1 VDVAYNDIIRF
12 GPAGN
17 SDLFYEQ
24 GYKSSVDM
32 PKWLHDMGLNAY
44 EYACTHGVKIREK
57 TARAIGEA
65 AKKYNI
71 ALSVHAPYYINLATE
86 DPKKRVKTKR
96 YILDSLQVAYWMGA
110 KRVVFHPGSSAKMD
124 RRRAF
129 KNAADALKE
138 IISDAREFVEKGI
151 HLCPETMGKINQ
163 LGTVDEVLELCKLH
177 ESLIPTLDFGHINAM
192 GQGSIKSCTDYM
204 QIINSV
210 RDALGEERT
219 RYFHSHFSRIEYT
232 NGGEKKHWTLKDI
245 QYGPDFEPL
254 AEVLVSQ
261 DLKPVIICESRGTMA
276 EDAVK
281 LKNIYDEKNHLFNN
295 NLL

>member
-1 VDVAYNDIIRF
+1 
-12 GPAGN
+12 
-17 SDLFYEQ
+17 
-24 GYKSSVDM
+24 
-32 PKWLHDMGLNAY
+32 
-44 EYACTHGVKIREK
+44 
-57 TARAIGEA
+57 
-65 AKKYNI
+65 
-71 ALSVHAPYYINLATE
+71 
-86 DPKKRVKTKR
+86 
-96 YILDSLQVAYWMGA
+96 
-110 KRVVFHPGSSAKMD
+110 MD

-138 IISDAREFVEKGI
+138 IISDAREFIEKGI

-163 LGTVDEVLELCKLH
+163 LGTMDEVLELCKLH

-261 DLKPVIICESRGTMA
+261 DLKPIIICESRGTMA